1 MLSEL
6 SHSELLEKY
15 MKIVTE
21 TDALQASLVKEE
33 DKVRELLDEA
43 SLAEKRHTQL
53 EEEKRKLKE
62 TAHNFQREL
71 DTAIENMELA
81 LEMDINTLFKNNLSQ
96 NSENQQL
103 MDESSITK
111 SDSDR

>member
-6 SHSELLEKY
+6 SHSELMEKY
-15 MKIVTE
+15 TKIVTE

-33 DKVRELLDEA
+33 DKVRELLDES

-62 TAHNFQREL
+62 TAQNFQREL
-71 DTAIENMELA
+71 DTAIENMDLA
-81 LEMDINTLFKNNLSQ
+81 LEMDIDTLIKKGLSQ

-103 MDESSITK
+103 MDESSVKK